1 MNFAVPE
8 ECNALIGALE
18 KLLAQ
23 AEATAQAVDGS
34 RSFFTGALDAAL
46 EEAGFL
52 DAAGL
57 EEFGPIAAAMVV
69 QEISSKPVIVE
80 AAHSS
85 FVRALALPDW
95 PRPIA
100 VLTGKFDQATRFLGV
115 ARSVVLLGE
124 NHARACRIE
133 GEDTIAT
140 EPFFAYPMARLADPA
155 ACLARSEV
163 VADAALVRRLLLVA
177 TACELSGVL
186 KGALFSVNEYVKNRR
201 QFGRALG
208 SFQAVQHRLAMC
220 ASTIAAG
227 EWLARRA
234 AVSDSMEDAVM
245 AAGYLQESTSRI
257 LYDLHQF
264 MGAMGLTL
272 EHPLYRWSYR
282 AKLLVSDLGG
292 ASRQL
297 RDVAAIAWPETA

>member
-8 ECNALIGALE
+8 ECTALVGALE
-18 KLLAQ
+18 KLLMQ
-23 AEATAQAVDGS
+23 SEATAKPVDGS
-34 RSFFTGALDAAL
+34 RSFFSGDLDAAL

-57 EEFGPIAAAMVV
+57 EEFGPLAAAIVV
-69 QEISSKPVIVE
+69 QEISARHVIVE

-85 FVRALALPDW
+85 FVRALAMPEW
-95 PRPIA
+95 PRPVA
-100 VLTGKFDQATRFLGV
+100 VLTGKFDQATRFLGE

-124 NHARACRIE
+124 NEARACRIE
-133 GEDTIAT
+133 SAGTIAT

-155 ACLARSEV
+155 ACLSQSEV
-163 VADAALVRRLLLVA
+163 VADAMLLRRLLLVA

-186 KGALFSVNEYVKNRR
+186 KGALFSVTEHVKNRR

-234 AVSDSMEDAVM
+234 AVSGSMEDAVM
-245 AAGYLQESTSRI
+245 AAGFLQEGTSRI

-297 RDVAAIAWPETA
+297 RDVAAIAWP